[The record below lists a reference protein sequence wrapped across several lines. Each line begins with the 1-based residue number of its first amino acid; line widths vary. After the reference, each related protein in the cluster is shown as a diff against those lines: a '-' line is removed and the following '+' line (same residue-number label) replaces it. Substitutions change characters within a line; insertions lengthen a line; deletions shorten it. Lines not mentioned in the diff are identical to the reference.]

1 MSVQSHYRVYF
12 RGLRRRHAM
21 RSITKSVAGSVTYA
35 VFVIVAF
42 GILTG
47 INWYQ
52 DLRHAHFPPPPNRT

>member
-1 MSVQSHYRVYF
+1 
-12 RGLRRRHAM
+12 M
-21 RSITKSVAGSVTYA
+21 RSITKGVAGSVTYA
-35 VFVIVAF
+35 VFVILAF